1 MLMFLKLTKEC
12 PLRVPAR
19 LCVRMFR
26 QSASKDDVFIYTVL
40 RVDVL
45 RDTAN
50 QGMAFII
57 AFFLVGVFAHAAVIS
72 RFRRIHS
79 AITCGFMYMLIL
91 AADQILL
98 FFNGSKAALA
108 MLVAK
113 GLHHP
118 ADENAV

>member
-1 MLMFLKLTKEC
+1 MLWD
-12 PLRVPAR
+12 A
-19 LCVRMFR
+19 
-26 QSASKDDVFIYTVL
+26 AG
-40 RVDVL
+40 
-45 RDTAN
+45 
-50 QGMAFII
+50 QGMVFVI
-57 AFFLVGVFAHAAVIS
+57 ALLFMKMFAHAAVIS
-72 RFRRIHS
+72 SFRRIHS

-113 GLHHP
+113 SLHHP